1 MGWLLSR
8 QRYGACL
15 ALAALA
21 LQIFLSFGHV
31 HLDGVVRGTH
41 TAPVVAAGAYGKS
54 VLPPSR
60 QAPAQNPIDDADGY
74 CAICASIYLAAT
86 TFIPQPPRLP
96 VPRGFECV
104 EHIFRAVVAVVEP
117 RRIAF
122 QSRAPPAV

>member
-1 MGWLLSR
+1 
-8 QRYGACL
+8 
-15 ALAALA
+15 
-21 LQIFLSFGHV
+21 
-31 HLDGVVRGTH
+31 
-41 TAPVVAAGAYGKS
+41 
-54 VLPPSR
+54 LPPSR

-96 VPRGFECV
+96 VPRGFERV